1 MKHTPCKF
9 VQGCRKIPRRIA
21 VFSTKDAE
29 KTDFL
34 HIDGWDSISIS
45 CTKSILNQLR
55 TSKKFWGSESVREKV
70 KTNFSTETYVGD
82 AWRELLSLMK

>member
-21 VFSTKDAE
+21 IFSTKDAE
-29 KTDFL
+29 KTGFL
-34 HIDGWDSISIS
+34 HIDGWDSINIS

-55 TSKKFWGSESVREKV
+55 TSKKSGALNLSEKMWKQTSVQR
-70 KTNFSTETYVGD
+70 
-82 AWRELLSLMK
+82 LM